1 MIDMCLLSPY
11 LAYGMALYC
20 MASIYYLIRTRSVGT
35 PFRDSLN
42 AKQLK
47 IKAASGDVRRGI
59 FYQGIG
65 AGILV
70 LMVFRPFQSC

>member
-1 MIDMCLLSPY
+1 MINVCLVSPY

-20 MASIYYLIRTRSVGT
+20 MASAYYLIRTRTVGT
-35 PFRDSLN
+35 PFKDSLS

-47 IKAASGDVRRGI
+47 IKTASADVRRNI

-65 AGILV
+65 GGLLV
-70 LMVFRPFQSC
+70 LVLFRPFQSC

>member
-1 MIDMCLLSPY
+1 MINVCLVSPY

-20 MASIYYLIRTRSVGT
+20 MASAYYLIRTRTVGT
-35 PFRDSLN
+35 PFKDSLS

-47 IKAASGDVRRGI
+47 IKAASADVRRNI

-65 AGILV
+65 GGLLV
-70 LMVFRPFQSC
+70 LVLFRPFQSC